1 MATPKNK
8 AKARHLIRLDDG
20 FGLNMKNKD
29 KYKLT
34 DLKIKLTALPKR
46 KFDIPKKHWK
56 IQVIKDNATVETI
69 NLKGGTMTDLMAWL
83 EDDRC

>member
-1 MATPKNK
+1 MATPKNQAVNK
-8 AKARHLIRLDDG
+8 HLIRLDDG
-20 FGLNMKNKD
+20 FRLNMKNKD

-56 IQVIKDNATVETI
+56 IQVIKDNVTVETI
-69 NLKGGTMTDLMAWL
+69 NLKGGTMTDLLAWL
-83 EDDRC
+83 ESND